1 MEKKY
6 FNTKKGSVEERINKI
21 ASEQPTINTTYKP
34 DVKLTTEK
42 KYFETKPGSIGDI
55 AAKVVSENNGLVGVG
70 GGRTTKGGPQMYAV
84 TDTYHFG
91 GKGKDDVDMSYK
103 ITAHVRANN
112 INSAESAG
120 EALVKRSSEYKE
132 ILAKVQKK
140 GYDTTP
146 SIDGGNVTKSSSSS
160 EKVNVNR
167 VSGTTVSNTPL
178 SKREGMDPVNKDAVK
193 KKFADRKDKDID
205 NDGDVDSSDKFL
217 HKRRKAISKAM
228 NENPAVAMGVAG
240 ATAAGTA
247 IGNKVGDKI
256 TSSKKMKEDLGKEDE
271 PKVKKIIG
279 KLKKASDAHA
289 GQAKDLQKAMT
300 EDDMAKFHKMQKDGK
315 SAEQIAKA
323 LDIDVKST
331 KKLMDSVMPDDKG
344 EFINKQKHA
353 AAKRGEK
360 KPIDPEPKIGQI
372 IKGEKE
378 TTRANGHMTKKKF
391 SEMRMKLGQK
401 GKTETGKE
409 APVIDTEPKA
419 EKI

>member
-205 NDGDVDSSDKFL
+205 NDGDTDSTDKYL
-217 HKRRKAISKAM
+217 HKRRAAISKATS
-228 NENPAVAMGVAG
+228 EAVSQDDHGEKINQDKKDAAM
-240 ATAAGTA
+240 
-247 IGNKVGDKI
+247 
-256 TSSKKMKEDLGKEDE
+256 KKTDQKKDFKSLRAET
-271 PKVKKIIG
+271 KII
-279 KLKKASDAHA
+279 
-289 GQAKDLQKAMT
+289 
-300 EDDMAKFHKMQKDGK
+300 
-315 SAEQIAKA
+315 
-323 LDIDVKST
+323 
-331 KKLMDSVMPDDKG
+331 
-344 EFINKQKHA
+344 
-353 AAKRGEK
+353 
-360 KPIDPEPKIGQI
+360 
-372 IKGEKE
+372 
-378 TTRANGHMTKKKF
+378 
-391 SEMRMKLGQK
+391 KLGDK
-401 GKTETGKE
+401 GKTATGKD
-409 APVIDTEPKA
+409 AGAIDVEPSA
-419 EKI
+419 RPI

>member
-120 EALVKRSSEYKE
+120 EALVKRSREYKE

-217 HKRRKAISKAM
+217 HKRRKAISKATS
-228 NENPAVAMGVAG
+228 EAVTQDDHGEKINQDKKDAAM
-240 ATAAGTA
+240 
-247 IGNKVGDKI
+247 
-256 TSSKKMKEDLGKEDE
+256 KKTDQKKDFKSLRAET
-271 PKVKKIIG
+271 KII
-279 KLKKASDAHA
+279 
-289 GQAKDLQKAMT
+289 
-300 EDDMAKFHKMQKDGK
+300 
-315 SAEQIAKA
+315 
-323 LDIDVKST
+323 
-331 KKLMDSVMPDDKG
+331 
-344 EFINKQKHA
+344 
-353 AAKRGEK
+353 
-360 KPIDPEPKIGQI
+360 
-372 IKGEKE
+372 
-378 TTRANGHMTKKKF
+378 
-391 SEMRMKLGQK
+391 KLGDK
-401 GKTETGKE
+401 GKTATGKD
-409 APVIDTEPKA
+409 AGAVDVEPSAKP
-419 EKI
+419 I